1 MEVDL
6 NTILTLIGIG
16 VPIVGLMIEHFHFN
30 ANTQERMARLETKI
44 DLFWGALEHQLPS
57 LLLKGNPISTESK
70 LYQLLTLYDRQTI
83 GRYQLPELVCL
94 LEDESKNPEHTP
106 GEILAM
112 LLLTATIK
120 AKTGEEMICL
130 K

>member
-1 MEVDL
+1 M
-6 NTILTLIGIG
+6 
-16 VPIVGLMIEHFHFN
+16 PIVGLMIEHFHYN
-30 ANTQERMARLETKI
+30 ASNQERMARLETKI

-70 LYQLLTLYDRQTI
+70 LYKLLSLYDRREI
-83 GRYQLPELVCL
+83 SRYQLPELVCL
-94 LEDESKNPEHTP
+94 LEDESVNPEHSP

-120 AKTGEEMICL
+120 AKTGEDTICME
-130 K
+130 